1 MKNIFSF
8 SGFVLDS
15 IPDSDTK
22 NYYMGCYGIGVG
34 RVVAAAVE
42 QNNDKDGIRFP
53 KALAPFEI
61 IIISTDKNEG
71 DSLSKASEIYD
82 LLLENNYDVALD
94 DRKESPGIKFKDAEL
109 LGIPFQLRI
118 GPKSLEKGVVELKD
132 RLLGNVLELDKDDLQ
147 GIKDKLDELLR

>member
-1 MKNIFSF
+1 
-8 SGFVLDS
+8 
-15 IPDSDTK
+15 
-22 NYYMGCYGIGVG
+22 MGCYGIGVG

-82 LLLENNYDVALD
+82 LLLENNS
-94 DRKESPGIKFKDAEL
+94 E
-109 LGIPFQLRI
+109 
-118 GPKSLEKGVVELKD
+118 
-132 RLLGNVLELDKDDLQ
+132 
-147 GIKDKLDELLR
+147 

>member
-1 MKNIFSF
+1 MWLTYPHIS
-8 SGFVLDS
+8 
-15 IPDSDTK
+15 P
-22 NYYMGCYGIGVG
+22 
-34 RVVAAAVE
+34 
-42 QNNDKDGIRFP
+42 FP
-53 KALAPFEI
+53 KVAY
-61 IIISTDKNEG
+61 
-71 DSLSKASEIYD
+71 SLSQI
-82 LLLENNYDVALD
+82 ENNYDVALD